1 MAEDTSLQSQFFQ
14 ESLDI
19 LSNAEEIVLHLEQHG
34 FDQEQVHSLF
44 RLFHTLKGNS
54 NMVGE
59 EEINSL
65 THALESEL
73 DQLRT
78 GKRELDETLLQLTF
92 EVIDTL
98 NAVCQEGDSG
108 DYVAQM
114 QDLSQQLHAIGSG
127 NSKSKTKASAK
138 TSAETGIE
146 PSAET
151 GMAGKAENTTAR
163 ATRSGRVPASQPDI
177 QIGFSEWKP
186 ILQSFYKCEAL
197 AEKLK
202 GTKEDLPEIL
212 MDLGM
217 EAIDLRSSVEEM
229 DESTSQS
236 TSEGLVRLAIYIEK
250 FTATLARE
258 QFPYNDISYELLFVL
273 CEDFKRNMWEQLYFT
288 GALAYKKI
296 ATMEELHRIEHAIKP
311 EDKLWTIDLAFASAN
326 SVRSNDFFSR
336 MAEIKAKVDVPLV
349 FISPHSQYYQK
360 AADLLDQALG
370 GFTRIAGTL
379 EDGVKMYI
387 LSEE

>member
-65 THALESEL
+65 THALESEF
-73 DQLRT
+73 DMLRT

-127 NSKSKTKASAK
+127 NSKSKTKSSAK
-138 TSAETGIE
+138 TST
-146 PSAET
+146 ET
-151 GMAGKAENTTAR
+151 GMAGKAENTTVR
-163 ATRSGRVPASQPDI
+163 ATRSGRVPASQPEI

-186 ILQSFYKCEAL
+186 ILHSFYKCEAL

-217 EAIDLRSSVEEM
+217 EAIDLRSSAEEM
-229 DESTSQS
+229 GESTSQS
-236 TSEGLVRLAIYIEK
+236 TSQELVRLAIYIEK

-273 CEDFKRNMWEQLYFT
+273 CEDFKRSMWEQLYFT

-296 ATMEELHRIEHAIKP
+296 ATMEELNRIEHAIKP

-349 FISPHSQYYQK
+349 FISPHSRYYQK